1 MPKPAKSAATAAP
14 PAEYAASPAEPDDNP
29 MAATPDQIARSASFE
44 ALYGRWLLARAKCNA
59 PGPETESDAFMN
71 ALNEAELA
79 ALRELVT
86 TQAPSEGAVWFKI
99 EALDFELD
107 REAQSGHRLA
117 LRTNIILAAIKAD
130 LANLD
135 FGGF

>member
-1 MPKPAKSAATAAP
+1 MPKPSKSAAAAA

-29 MAATPDQIARSASFE
+29 MAQTPAQIARSASFE
-44 ALYGRWLLARAKCNA
+44 MLYGRWLLARGKCNS
-59 PGPETESDAFMN
+59 PGPETESDAVMN

-86 TQAPSEGAVWFKI
+86 AQAPSQGAVWLKI
-99 EALDFELD
+99 EALDYELD
-107 REAQSGHRLA
+107 REAQSGHQLA
-117 LRTNIILAAIKAD
+117 LRANIILAAIKAD